1 MNLNP
6 RFLDLYSIDYDY
18 ETILK
23 NICNSS
29 LYFWMNLGILHFV
42 KQRAITL
49 TQFEGHPNI
58 FTVQQNACSEGNSK
72 NYTNLFFGKWC
83 LVVCSAFVLGLCS
96 TLKKNKENE

>member
-6 RFLDLYSIDYDY
+6 RFLDPYSIDYDY

-42 KQRAITL
+42 KQRTITL
-49 TQFEGHPNI
+49 TQFEGHPKI
-58 FTVQQNACSEGNSK
+58 PTVQQNACSEGNSK
-72 NYTNLFFGKWC
+72 ITQICSLENGVLLC
-83 LVVCSAFVLGLCS
+83 VVRLY
-96 TLKKNKENE
+96 